1 MRPRFLHRPLR
12 ILSPMTYG
20 ATSTGY
26 GAGVPHVCGRD
37 CACGTG
43 ADRIRSRRCP
53 NNQTESTRLIDKLL
67 RRVGVRVA

>member
-1 MRPRFLHRPLR
+1 
-12 ILSPMTYG
+12 MTYG

-53 NNQTESTRLIDKLL
+53 NRRRDTRLVDKLL
-67 RRVGVRVA
+67 RRVAVCVG